1 MGGAAG
7 HMNHPFDLDWVK
19 SGSDL
24 LDFFNRA
31 KAFVEEARG
40 GSVKIDGVNVSFKV
54 VETPNGHEF
63 AVDRGSMKE
72 IDISGITVD
81 RFAERFPPGHGM
93 RRFVAQLLTILNAA
107 IRDVEQELKTLGMWD
122 DPSMFLNTE
131 YVEGK
136 TNVTE
141 YDENFL
147 AIHGLNQFYQRVAK
161 SGDSKGNVR
170 PGAERPTMTNPKNGK
185 EVPIKD
191 PSREVS
197 YEPSVMARLIEKLRP
212 YGEEYGFQIYG
223 DVPTETMADVD
234 YTGAL
239 SQPLSIRVSEDQTI
253 KKSLGEWLQ
262 EATNPGYRAMKVRVN
277 DDNGDVKT
285 MTWHPLHK
293 DLYKILSNGKQ
304 SVVETVDEPD
314 AADAIYGTVFMHAAR
329 MLGNEMLRALT
340 SPMGDVI
347 NHEGVVLRDEEAFGT
362 TKPVKITGEFIVGG
376 TASDF
381 QKSGGA
387 PVIMKEQEEDEDPVV
402 DIEFEDEPV
411 QGETVAIVPGAFKP
425 PHMGHLDMVE
435 KYAQDAD
442 RVIVLISAPTKGGRK
457 LPNGQEIT
465 TKHSEDIWNLFV
477 GSNPN
482 IEVYPSSHASPINAA
497 YTIVGRDGERDKA
510 AEEMGMDPINP
521 GDTVILGASNKG
533 GDAARW
539 TNARKYVGDD
549 LELIDPAQ
557 SAVEPLARPNGE
569 PFSATDMRELLGDI
583 LTNKEK
589 LRDFTGDNIDGV
601 LQILGLQSLE
611 ETSMV
616 QAGSVVGS
624 AVGPKGKGP
633 WVNDKEIEKDNKE
646 EEERQR
652 LVTRGSLAM
661 MEEKIDLS
669 LVDEVMRLIMTR
681 GIL

>member
-1 MGGAAG
+1 
-7 HMNHPFDLDWVK
+7 
-19 SGSDL
+19 
-24 LDFFNRA
+24 
-31 KAFVEEARG
+31 
-40 GSVKIDGVNVSFKV
+40 
-54 VETPNGHEF
+54 
-63 AVDRGSMKE
+63 
-72 IDISGITVD
+72 
-81 RFAERFPPGHGM
+81 
-93 RRFVAQLLTILNAA
+93 
-107 IRDVEQELKTLGMWD
+107 
-122 DPSMFLNTE
+122 
-131 YVEGK
+131 
-136 TNVTE
+136 
-141 YDENFL
+141 
-147 AIHGLNQFYQRVAK
+147 
-161 SGDSKGNVR
+161 
-170 PGAERPTMTNPKNGK
+170 
-185 EVPIKD
+185 
-191 PSREVS
+191 
-197 YEPSVMARLIEKLRP
+197 
-212 YGEEYGFQIYG
+212 
-223 DVPTETMADVD
+223 
-234 YTGAL
+234 
-239 SQPLSIRVSEDQTI
+239 
-253 KKSLGEWLQ
+253 
-262 EATNPGYRAMKVRVN
+262 
-277 DDNGDVKT
+277 
-285 MTWHPLHK
+285 
-293 DLYKILSNGKQ
+293 
-304 SVVETVDEPD
+304 
-314 AADAIYGTVFMHAAR
+314 
-329 MLGNEMLRALT
+329 
-340 SPMGDVI
+340 
-347 NHEGVVLRDEEAFGT
+347 
-362 TKPVKITGEFIVGG
+362 
-376 TASDF
+376 
-381 QKSGGA
+381 
-387 PVIMKEQEEDEDPVV
+387 
-402 DIEFEDEPV
+402 
-411 QGETVAIVPGAFKP
+411 
-425 PHMGHLDMVE
+425 MGHLDMVE